1 MKKLVTFLISFSL
14 VCVVSSCQKTNE
26 TPLPGTVNNDDWL
39 VPLGEV
45 RDGGPGKD
53 GIPSVDHPNFASPS
67 AINFLS
73 DTDLV
78 LGFKIGNDVR
88 AYPHPVLDW
97 HEIINDKIEGKQI
110 AITYCPLT
118 GTGIGW
124 NRIVDNK
131 LTTFGVSGLLYNSN
145 IIPYDRATDS
155 NWSQMRLE
163 CVNGPLLGKKPET
176 YQMLETN
183 WATWKNLFPNS
194 QVVTANTGFS
204 RDYNRYPYGSYK
216 TNQSLLF
223 PVSHN
228 DSRLHPK
235 ERVLGIISNGKAKAY
250 PFDPFTTP
258 GVIEDTFDGL
268 KVVVI
273 GSKPDN
279 YLIAFEKP
287 TPELSFTAFSNP
299 ADPTVVIKD
308 NEGNE
313 WNVFGE
319 AVSGPR
325 IGEALGPLESFIGY
339 WFSWGAFYPGI
350 EIYE

>member
-1 MKKLVTFLISFSL
+1 MKKFATLLFCFSFLYIG
-14 VCVVSSCQKTNE
+14 SSCQKNNE
-26 TPLPGTVNNDDWL
+26 SPGTLGSGQWL
-39 VPLGEV
+39 LPTGEI

-53 GIPSVDHPNFASPS
+53 GIPSVDNPNFDAISG
-67 AINFLS
+67 INFLS
-73 DTDLV
+73 DDDLV
-78 LGFKIGNDVR
+78 LGFKFGDDIR
-88 AYPHPVLDW
+88 AYPHPILDW
-97 HEIINDKIEGKQI
+97 HEIINDEIDGKQI

-124 NRIVDNK
+124 NRIIDGQ

-145 IIPYDRATDS
+145 LIPYDRTTDS
-155 NWSQMRLE
+155 NWSQMGLK
-163 CVNGPLLGKKPET
+163 CVNGPLLGTRIET
-176 YQMLETN
+176 YQMLETT
-183 WATWKNLFPNS
+183 WGTWKNLFPNS

-216 TNQSLLF
+216 TNEGLLF
-223 PVSHN
+223 PVDIN

-235 ERVLGIISNGKAKAY
+235 ERVLGVISNNKAKAY
-250 PFDPFTTP
+250 TFDSFATA

-268 KVVVI
+268 KLVVI

-287 TPELSFTAFSNP
+287 SPELSFTAFSNP
-299 ADPTVVIKD
+299 ADPSVIMKD
-308 NEGNE
+308 MEGNE

-325 IGEALGPLESFIGY
+325 TGEALKPLQSFIGY

-350 EIYE
+350 EIY